1 MRIPLKIQVNESML
15 SFVRPDIGK
24 LQLVLR
30 GKWRAG
36 EKIPPVEEVF
46 RQIEQAPA
54 AENVDFDCS
63 GLTGWSSVL
72 ITFLI
77 NIIDYGRQR
86 NISVNRE
93 GLPPGVQGLLEL
105 AYAVPERAGARREK
119 IRTPILE
126 QIGQEVYALWQ
137 GTQDVFAFIGEA
149 TVALGKL
156 LKGQA
161 RFRRRDLFV
170 AIQECGIQALPI
182 VSLISLL
189 VGLILAFVGAVQLSM
204 FGAQIYIANLVGI
217 GVFREMGAIMTGVI
231 MAGRTGAAFAAQLGT
246 MQTNEEID
254 ALKTLGIPPMEFL
267 VLPRMIALAVM
278 MPLLCLYA
286 DFMGVLGGLIVGVTM
301 LDLNFWAYYNQ
312 TKDAIRL
319 NDMWVGLFMSA
330 VFGILIAVTGC
341 LRGLQCERSASAV
354 GKATTSAVV
363 TGIVSIV
370 IATAI
375 ITVICNILGI

>member
-1 MRIPLKIQVNESML
+1 MQVNESML
-15 SFVRPDIGK
+15 SFLRPDKITLLIV
-24 LQLVLR
+24 LQ

-36 EKIPPVEEVF
+36 GKLPPASEVF

-54 AENVDFDCS
+54 TKNVAFECS

-77 NIIDYGRQR
+77 NIIDYGQQR
-86 NISVNRE
+86 DVIVDKG
-93 GLPPGVQGLLEL
+93 GLPPGVQGLLNL

-119 IRTPILE
+119 FRTPILE
-126 QIGQEVYALWQ
+126 QIGQEVYSFWQ
-137 GTQDVFAFIGEA
+137 GTQEVFSFIGEA
-149 TVALGKL
+149 TVAFGRL
-156 LKGQA
+156 LRGQA

-189 VGLILAFVGAVQLSM
+189 VGLILAFVGSIQLSM

-217 GVFREMGAIMTGVI
+217 GVFRQMGAVMTGVI

-267 VLPRMIALAVM
+267 VLPRMIALALM

-286 DFMGVLGGLIVGVTM
+286 DFMGVLGGLIVGVTI
-301 LDLNFWAYYNQ
+301 LDLNFMAYYNQ
-312 TKDAIRL
+312 TADAIGI

-330 VFGILIAVTGC
+330 VFGILIAITGC

>member
-1 MRIPLKIQVNESML
+1 MQVNESML
-15 SFVRPDIGK
+15 SFERSDKTTLLII
-24 LQLVLR
+24 LR

-36 EKIPPVEEVF
+36 EKLPSLSEVI

-54 AENVDFDCS
+54 ANRIGFECA
-63 GLTGWSSVL
+63 GLAGWSSVL

-77 NIIDYGRQR
+77 GIIDYGRQR
-86 NISVNRE
+86 GVSVNRE

-105 AYAVPERAGARREK
+105 AYAVPERVGARREK
-119 IRTPILE
+119 IRTPVLE
-126 QIGQEVYALWQ
+126 QLGQEVYRFWQ
-137 GTQDVFAFIGEA
+137 GTQEVFAFIGEA
-149 TVALGKL
+149 TAAFGRLC
-156 LKGQA
+156 KGQA

-170 AIQECGIQALPI
+170 AIEECGIQALPI
-182 VSLISLL
+182 VSLISIL
-189 VGLILAFVGAVQLSM
+189 VGLILAFVGAIQLSM

-217 GVFREMGAIMTGVI
+217 GVFRQMGAIMTGVI
-231 MAGRTGAAFAAQLGT
+231 MAGRTGASFAAQLGT

-254 ALKTLGIPPMEFL
+254 ALKTLGIAPMEFL

-286 DFMGVLGGLIVGVTM
+286 DFMGVLGGLIVGVTV
-301 LDLNFWAYYNQ
+301 LDIDFRAYYSQ
-312 TKDAIRL
+312 TIDAVRL
-319 NDMWVGLFMSA
+319 NDMWVGLFMSV
-330 VFGILIAVTGC
+330 VFGVLIAVTGC

-370 IATAI
+370 IATAV
-375 ITVICNILGI
+375 ITVLCNILGI

>member
-1 MRIPLKIQVNESML
+1 ML
-15 SFVRPDIGK
+15 SFLRPDKITLLIV
-24 LQLVLR
+24 LQ

-36 EKIPPVEEVF
+36 GKLPPASEVF

-54 AENVDFDCS
+54 TKNVAFECS

-77 NIIDYGRQR
+77 NIIDYGQQR
-86 NISVNRE
+86 DVIVDKG
-93 GLPPGVQGLLEL
+93 GLPPGVQGLLNL

-119 IRTPILE
+119 FRTPILE
-126 QIGQEVYALWQ
+126 QIGQEVYSFWQ
-137 GTQDVFAFIGEA
+137 GTQEVFSFIGEA
-149 TVALGKL
+149 TVAFGRL
-156 LKGQA
+156 LRGQA

-189 VGLILAFVGAVQLSM
+189 VGLILAFVGSIQLSM

-217 GVFREMGAIMTGVI
+217 GVFRQMGAVMTGAI

-267 VLPRMIALAVM
+267 VLPRMIALALM

-286 DFMGVLGGLIVGVTM
+286 DFMGVLGGLIVGVTI
-301 LDLNFWAYYNQ
+301 LDLNFMAYYNQ
-312 TKDAIRL
+312 TADAIGI

-330 VFGILIAVTGC
+330 VFGMLIAITGC

-375 ITVICNILGI
+375 ITVICNILGIEK

>member
-1 MRIPLKIQVNESML
+1 ML
-15 SFVRPDIGK
+15 SFLRPDKITLLIV
-24 LQLVLR
+24 LQ

-36 EKIPPVEEVF
+36 GKLPPASEVF

-54 AENVDFDCS
+54 TKNVAFECS

-77 NIIDYGRQR
+77 NIIDYGQQR
-86 NISVNRE
+86 DVIVDKG
-93 GLPPGVQGLLEL
+93 GLPPGVQGLLNL

-119 IRTPILE
+119 FRTPILE
-126 QIGQEVYALWQ
+126 QIGQEVYSFWQ
-137 GTQDVFAFIGEA
+137 GTQEVFSFIGEA
-149 TVALGKL
+149 TVAFGRL
-156 LKGQA
+156 LRGQA

-189 VGLILAFVGAVQLSM
+189 VGLILAFVGSIQLSM

-217 GVFREMGAIMTGVI
+217 GVFRQMGAVMTGVI

-267 VLPRMIALAVM
+267 VLPRMIALALM

-286 DFMGVLGGLIVGVTM
+286 DFMGVLGGLIVGVTI
-301 LDLNFWAYYNQ
+301 LDLNFMAYYNQ
-312 TKDAIRL
+312 TADAIGI

-330 VFGILIAVTGC
+330 VFGMLIAITGC

-375 ITVICNILGI
+375 ITVLCNILGI

>member
-1 MRIPLKIQVNESML
+1 MKIQVNESML

>member
-1 MRIPLKIQVNESML
+1 MVALLKMQIDEHML
-15 SFVRPDIGK
+15 SFVRPDTGK
-24 LQLVLR
+24 LLILLR
-30 GKWRAG
+30 GQWRAG
-36 EKIPPVEEVF
+36 EKLPPVSEVI
-46 RQIEQAPA
+46 RQIEQAPVIK
-54 AENVDFDCS
+54 NITFDCS
-63 GLTGWSSVL
+63 GLRGWSSAL

-86 NISVNRE
+86 DISVDRG
-93 GLPPGVQGLLEL
+93 GLPPGVQGLLTL

-119 IRTPILE
+119 VRTPILE
-126 QIGQEVYALWQ
+126 QLGQEVYTCWQ
-137 GTQDVFAFIGEA
+137 RTQEVFAFIGAA
-149 TVALGKL
+149 TVACGRL
-156 LKGQA
+156 LRGQA

-189 VGLILAFVGAVQLSM
+189 VGVILAFVGAIQLSM

-217 GVFREMGAIMTGVI
+217 GVVREMGAIMTGVI

-267 VLPRMIALAVM
+267 VLPRMVALAVM

-286 DFMGVLGGLIVGVTM
+286 DFMGVLGGLIVGVTI
-301 LDLNFWAYYNQ
+301 LDLNFIVYYNQ
-312 TKDAIRL
+312 TIDAVRL

-341 LRGLQCERSASAV
+341 LRGLQCERSAAAV

-375 ITVICNILGI
+375 ITFICNILGI